1 VRVVVADDS
10 MLTRGGIVRM
20 LQEAGVDVVA
30 EATDGKELL
39 HRVDEFLPD
48 VAVVDIKM
56 PPTFTD
62 EGLAAAAEL
71 RARHPSIGIL
81 VLSQYLEADYAMRLI
96 EDVPERTG
104 YLLKDRVADIAVLV
118 DALRRITEE
127 ETVIDPTI
135 VSRLLGRRRQTDPLA
150 VLTAREREVLG
161 LLAEGLTNGAIAQRL
176 HVAERTVETHVT
188 SIFLKLG
195 LVDEPSAHRRVLAV
209 LTFLRRGG
217 PPVS

>member
-1 VRVVVADDS
+1 MRVVVADDS

-30 EATDGKELL
+30 EAADGRELL
-39 HRVDEFLPD
+39 QRVDEFRPD
-48 VAVVDIKM
+48 VAVIDIKM

-62 EGLAAAAEL
+62 EGLQAAAEL
-71 RARHPSIGIL
+71 RRRHPSLGIL
-81 VLSQYLEADYAMRLI
+81 VLSQYVEADYAMRLI
-96 EDVPERTG
+96 EEVPERTG

-118 DALRRITEE
+118 DALRRITED

-135 VSRLLGRRRQTDPLA
+135 VSRLLGRRREVDPLA
-150 VLTAREREVLG
+150 ALTARETDVLAS
-161 LLAEGLTNGAIAQRL
+161 LAEGLSNGAIARRL

-188 SIFLKLG
+188 SIFQKLG

-209 LTFLRRGG
+209 LTFLRRPGRS
-217 PPVS
+217 VS

>member
-1 VRVVVADDS
+1 MRVVVADDS

-30 EATDGKELL
+30 EAADGQELL

-71 RARHPSIGIL
+71 RRRHPSVGVL

>member
-1 VRVVVADDS
+1 MRVVVADDS
-10 MLTRGGIVRM
+10 LLTRGGIVRM

-30 EATDGKELL
+30 EAADGRELL
-39 HRVDEFLPD
+39 ERADEFRPD
-48 VAVVDIKM
+48 IAVVDIKM

-62 EGLAAAAEL
+62 EGLVAAAEL
-71 RARHPSIGIL
+71 RRRHPSLGIL

-96 EDVPERTG
+96 EEVPERTG

-118 DALRRITEE
+118 DALRRIKED

-135 VSRLLGRRRQTDPLA
+135 VSRLLGRRRETDPLA
-150 VLTAREREVLG
+150 ALTAREREVLA
-161 LLAEGLTNGAIAQRL
+161 LLAEGLTNSAIAGRL

-188 SIFLKLG
+188 SIFQKLG

-209 LTFLRRGG
+209 LTFLRR
-217 PPVS
+217 PVR